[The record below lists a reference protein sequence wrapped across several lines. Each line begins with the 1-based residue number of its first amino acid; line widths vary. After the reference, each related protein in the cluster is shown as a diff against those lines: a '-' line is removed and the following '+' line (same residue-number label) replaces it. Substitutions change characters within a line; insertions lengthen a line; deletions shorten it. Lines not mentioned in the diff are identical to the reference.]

1 MFRLRGEEA
10 VTENGLLS
18 LFSQSCLTLC
28 DPTNCS
34 TPGFPALHYL
44 LEFAQRMSIES
55 MMPSNY
61 LILCYSFSSC
71 LQYFPASWSFPVS
84 QFFASDGQSIAASA
98 SASVLPMNIQGLFPL
113 GLTGVISL
121 LSKGLSRVFSS
132 TIVWKHQTFRR
143 CSKLKEKRDVV
154 ALCSTCTYKNLPVLI
169 FSHIFSSLTWIYSAK
184 HLL

>member
-1 MFRLRGEEA
+1 MWPHEVQQAGLPCSSVSRRVCSDSRRL
-10 VTENGLLS
+10 S
-18 LFSQSCLTLC
+18 WW
-28 DPTNCS
+28 
-34 TPGFPALHYL
+34 
-44 LEFAQRMSIES
+44 
-55 MMPSNY
+55 
-61 LILCYSFSSC
+61 CYSTISFSVIHFSSC
-71 LQYFPASWSFPVS
+71 PQSCPASGPFPVS
-84 QFFASDGQSIAASA
+84 WDFTSGGQSIAASA

-113 GLTGVISL
+113 GLTGLVSL

>member
-18 LFSQSCLTLC
+18 LFSQSCLTLRG
-28 DPTNCS
+28 PTNCS

-44 LEFAQRMSIES
+44 LEFAQTHVHWVNDAIQLSHPLSLLLLPSIF
-55 MMPSNY
+55 PS
-61 LILCYSFSSC
+61 IMVF
-71 LQYFPASWSFPVS
+71 FPVS

-113 GLTGVISL
+113 GLTGLISL